1 MFTKAICITGFCLF
15 LSGCLSVPPQTAI
28 LLANP
33 PDISA
38 RYQIPEVPFYPQE
51 DYFCGPTTLA
61 EVFNFYGISKT
72 PQQIAPALFIPDLQG
87 SLQIE
92 MVAAARQQGLLAYA
106 EPGNLT
112 QLLSL
117 VSEDIP
123 VIILQNLSTS
133 WYPMWHY
140 AVVTGYDL
148 DHQQVVLHSG
158 TDKNRIAE
166 LKVFERTWLRGQ
178 YWLLAAVPVDKV
190 SSHFDRFIY
199 TSAAQDLLSIG
210 QSTPGVNALKNAT
223 RQWPD
228 YWLSYFLL
236 GNYYLAIDNAK
247 AAFWYQQGLSYTA
260 KQAEQQAAYLNNYA
274 YSLSVAGCKLRAI
287 ETIDKALKLQPE
299 DDNMLNTKNDIEKM
313 SDNVR
318 CSVNE
323 TPLGAFN

>member
-1 MFTKAICITGFCLF
+1 MSHISWFTKAVGITGFCLF
-15 LSGCLSVPPQTAI
+15 LSGCLSVPPQTAM

-33 PDISA
+33 PDISLKH
-38 RYQIPEVPFYPQE
+38 QITGVPFYPQE
-51 DYFCGPTTLA
+51 DYFCGPTTLS
-61 EVFNFYGISKT
+61 EVFNFYGLTKT

-106 EPGNLT
+106 ESGNLT

-117 VSEDIP
+117 VSENIP
-123 VIILQNLSTS
+123 VIVLQNLSTS

-148 DHQQVVLHSG
+148 DNQQIVLHSG
-158 TDKNRIAE
+158 SHKNRIAE

-178 YWLLAAVPVDKV
+178 YWLLAVVPPDIK

-199 TSAAQDLLSIG
+199 ASAAQDLLSVG
-210 QSTPGVNALKNAT
+210 ESTAGINALENAT

-247 AAFWYQQGLSYTA
+247 ATFWYQQGLNYSA
-260 KQAEQQAAYLNNYA
+260 QQPEQQGAYLNNYA
-274 YSLSVAGCKLRAI
+274 YSLSVSGCKQRAMEMI
-287 ETIDKALKLQPE
+287 KKALQLQPE
-299 DDNMLNTKNDIEKM
+299 DSNILNTHNDIEKM
-313 SDNVR
+313 SDNAS
-318 CSVNE
+318 C
-323 TPLGAFN
+323 TTD

>member
-1 MFTKAICITGFCLF
+1 MSRISIFTKAICITGFCLF
-15 LSGCLSVPPQTAI
+15 LSGCLSAPPQTAI
-28 LLANP
+28 LLDNP

-72 PQQIAPALFIPDLQG
+72 PQQIAPSLFIPDLEG

-106 EPGNLT
+106 ESGNLA
-112 QLLSL
+112 QLLSF

-140 AVVTGYDL
+140 AVVTGYDI
-148 DHQQVVLHSG
+148 DNQQVVLHSG

-178 YWLLAAVPVDKV
+178 YWLLAAVPPETK
-190 SSHFDRFIY
+190 SKHFDPFIY
-199 TSAAQDLLSIG
+199 VSAAQDLLSIG
-210 QSTPGVNALKNAT
+210 QHTPAVSALENAI
-223 RQWPD
+223 RQWPN

-236 GNYYLAIDNAK
+236 GNYYLAIDNTK
-247 AAFWYQQGLSYTA
+247 AAFWYQQGLSYIA
-260 KQAEQQAAYLNNYA
+260 QQPEQQAAYLNNYA
-274 YSLSVAGCKLRAI
+274 YSLSLSGCKQRAMDTI
-287 ETIDKALKLQPE
+287 EKALELQPE
-299 DDNMLNTKNDIEKM
+299 DSNMLSTKNDIEHM
-313 SDNVR
+313 SDNAS
-318 CSVNE
+318 C
-323 TPLGAFN
+323 LL